1 VGDDN
6 TILEN
11 EIRGLRLF
19 VGEYQHS
26 LDAKKRL
33 TIPSEWRA
41 QVGTPKSLFVMPDFH
56 VRCLNVYPAGE
67 MTHKLEKLRRH
78 SMADKKAMEFSAV
91 LGAASDVVSW
101 DSQGRIRM
109 NDKLLSFAGLTD
121 QVILIGALDK
131 FQLWSPSNRPEGDD
145 IDQKQLKEAGR
156 YVDF

>member
-1 VGDDN
+1 MGEEN

-19 VGEYQHS
+19 VGEYVHS

-41 QVGTPKSLFVMPDFH
+41 QVGEPKSLFVMPDFH
-56 VRCLNVYPAGE
+56 ARCLNVYPAAE
-67 MTHKLEKLRRH
+67 MTHKLEKIRRH
-78 SMADKKAMEFSAV
+78 SMTDRKAMEFAGV

-101 DSQGRIRM
+101 DSQGRIRIK
-109 NDKLLSFAGLTD
+109 DKLLGFAGLTD
-121 QVILIGALDK
+121 QVVLVGALDK
-131 FQLWSPSNRPEGDD
+131 FRLWSPDGRPEAEDV
-145 IDQKQLKEAGR
+145 DQERLKQAGR